1 LKNIRTEAKC
11 KEILSHLS
19 QVGGYQGMIQSKC
32 GQSYTKRGFMADSS
46 IWWLLT
52 GVAVAIELMTGT
64 FYLLMFAVG
73 LAAAAIAAH
82 MGMSVTAQLVVAS
95 VIGGGA
101 VVAWHFL
108 RGKKMIGKNAEFNS
122 DVNMDIGQTVQVD
135 VWQADGTSSIKYR
148 GSPWTVQLQS
158 GSASSAGSYTVEQV
172 IGSRLIV
179 KKI

>member
-1 LKNIRTEAKC
+1 MWLRC
-11 KEILSHLS
+11 
-19 QVGGYQGMIQSKC
+19 GYG
-32 GQSYTKRGFMADSS
+32 YTKRGFMADSS

-52 GVAVAIELMTGT
+52 GLAVAVELMTGT

-82 MGMSVTAQLVVAS
+82 MGLGVTAQLVIAAV
-95 VIGGGA
+95 VGGGA

-108 RGKKMIGKNAEFNS
+108 RGKKMVGKTAEFNS

-135 VWQADGTSSIKYR
+135 AWQADGTASVKYR
-148 GSPWTVQLQS
+148 GSAWTVQLQN
-158 GSASSAGSYTVEQV
+158 GSASGAGRYSIEQV

-179 KKI
+179 RKL